1 MLLFHKIPGLR
12 DEDKQGHWYYKYRN
26 LEEDRKNTKE
36 YYTQNPP
43 KEGDLVVV
51 LSTQFTHRVDKPE
64 ILPIKAIT
72 KQKRLVVNH
81 SFTSY
86 AGRSFWMTGQNCYAP
101 KGQVHLVPAELYRDI
116 PIAKSLYDKKV
127 NEELRKSNEID
138 IKDFSDFYGGMENV
152 IKHLK
157 WIMQTSFCSYE
168 KAKEEMQKDMD
179 EHIQYQMFNLHKRW
193 NKRNF
198 EKNYKHI
205 SKFLEKEEEQR
216 KRIRDI

>member
-12 DEDKQGHWYYKYRN
+12 DEDKQEDWYYKYRN

-72 KQKRLVVNH
+72 KQKRIVVNH
-81 SFTSY
+81 SFIYY
-86 AGRSFWMTGQNCYAP
+86 AGRSFWRTGQNCYAP
-101 KGQVHLVPAELYRDI
+101 KGQVHLVPAELYKDI

-127 NEELRKSNEID
+127 NEELERSNEID
-138 IKDFSDFYGGMENV
+138 IKDFTDFYGGMQNV

-157 WIMQTSFCSYE
+157 RIMQTNFCSYE
-168 KAKEEMQKDMD
+168 KAKDKLQKEMD
-179 EHIQYQMFNLHKRW
+179 EQINEKMFKLHKRW
-193 NKRNF
+193 NERTF

-205 SKFLEKEEEQR
+205 SKFLEKEREQR